1 MPRTV
6 GSRLLATLPLIF
18 LLFSTLIIRVE
29 GQAAQVDCPDS
40 NLTTY
45 LLALIDTLYN
55 NGLTYYESLL
65 ATLSESDDGYRLL
78 ESWYTDHDH
87 LTLFAPTDAA
97 FQQAGLAPPFGS
109 LSSKAIVGIVAYHAA
124 MGQWGY
130 ASLPEAPKKGFAD
143 TMLRLKDW
151 VDPTAAVNSTA
162 HAPLVLQ
169 QGDKGAISIRLATG
183 NATTWGWVING
194 GKDVWNVDII
204 PIDTVMP
211 LPPKLSQALTLGTTS
226 RSIKGLPEFQK
237 ALDSAGGAKQLEPL
251 TEGGFTIFAPIDD
264 AFTPETH
271 KALSSE
277 ASVKILGNHY
287 ATNYSLFSRIWVDN
301 GPYDLPVLSGST
313 LRIQQ
318 ADTGATVS
326 LGNQSVRILRS
337 DVVLENG
344 VMHIIE
350 DVLADPRVV
359 AAAATMSGTAAHPS
373 STGTGTG
380 QPTTTVKKSDAEAL
394 RLASDWCL
402 AALIA
407 VGMISVYVG

>member
-124 MGQWGY
+124 MGHWGY

-151 VDPTAAVNSTA
+151 VDPTAAVNSAA

-204 PIDTVMP
+204 PIDTVRP
-211 LPPKLSQALTLGTTS
+211 LARRSRLFPCPTPDVLSLIPGHA
-226 RSIKGLPEFQK
+226 
-237 ALDSAGGAKQLEPL
+237 
-251 TEGGFTIFAPIDD
+251 AP
-264 AFTPETH
+264 AETV
-271 KALSSE
+271 
-277 ASVKILGNHY
+277 ASVNTRNDL
-287 ATNYSLFSRIWVDN
+287 AVDQ
-301 GPYDLPVLSGST
+301 GS
-313 LRIQQ
+313 
-318 ADTGATVS
+318 
-326 LGNQSVRILRS
+326 
-337 DVVLENG
+337 
-344 VMHIIE
+344 
-350 DVLADPRVV
+350 PRVPEGAGQRRWGETTR
-359 AAAATMSGTAAHPS
+359 AA
-373 STGTGTG
+373 
-380 QPTTTVKKSDAEAL
+380 D
-394 RLASDWCL
+394 
-402 AALIA
+402 
-407 VGMISVYVG
+407 